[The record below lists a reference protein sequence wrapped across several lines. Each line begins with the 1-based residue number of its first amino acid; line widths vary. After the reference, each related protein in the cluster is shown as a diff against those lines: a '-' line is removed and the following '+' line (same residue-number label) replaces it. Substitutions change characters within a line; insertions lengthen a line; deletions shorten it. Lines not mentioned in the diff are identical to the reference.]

1 MLCEVKMGFL
11 GVVARPFRVLG
22 RGIKQILAELS
33 KVVTPTVKS
42 WLGWCIAVFVFV
54 SLLMVLVGLGDMGL
68 GRLTLWVFGG

>member
-1 MLCEVKMGFL
+1 MGIL
-11 GVVARPFRVLG
+11 GVVARPFMVLG
-22 RGIKQILAELS
+22 RGIRQVVAELS

-42 WLGWCIAVFVFV
+42 WLGWCVAVFVFV